1 MLIFFGGE
9 EGGGGGGGGGDT
21 GKENDKPCKKNK
33 DIKEDKERQRGEVKK
48 GNKKYLHF
56 IFNLLKI
63 FDRYTV
69 LRSSF

>member
-1 MLIFFGGE
+1 MLIFFFW
-9 EGGGGGGGGGDT
+9 GGGDT

-33 DIKEDKERQRGEVKK
+33 GIKEDKERQRGEVKK
-48 GNKKYLHF
+48 GNKKYLHL

-69 LRSSF
+69 LRSSFRFEF

>member
-1 MLIFFGGE
+1 MLIFGGW
-9 EGGGGGGGGGDT
+9 GGDT
-21 GKENDKPCKKNK
+21 GKKNDRPYKKNK